1 MRKESDKME
10 ENTPRFTYETPELAS
25 FSWSELRTVT
35 GAGDS
40 DCTDELQELD
50 GNDFG
55 FGD

>member
-1 MRKESDKME
+1 MERK
-10 ENTPRFTYETPELAS
+10 TPRFTYETPELTEL
-25 FSWSELRTVT
+25 SWTSLRTAI

-50 GNDFG
+50 GNNFG